1 MFTRNSRMKFQ
12 REGFLMSKKG
22 LLVLLGILCLALMLT
37 GLPFMAGCAPAGEKV
52 HKVCITQIATHPDLD
67 TNRQGII
74 DAMAEKG
81 FVGGENVEFIIQN
94 PEGDM
99 TVAASIA
106 DNFVSLKPDLI
117 HAITT
122 PSAQAVV
129 AAAEGTDIPIIFS
142 SVTDPVTAGLVP
154 SWEQAAPTVTG
165 VSDWFEMRPQV
176 EFIKEVL
183 PDIRVLG
190 TAYNAGEVNS
200 VVQAQELKSIAPQ
213 YGLTIVEATAASTAD
228 VYAAGMS
235 LVGRCDAVW
244 IPTDNTVGGVG
255 IESMIKVGEENNLP
269 IFGSAVGMIETGLV
283 GGCSVDYYWV
293 GQQAGFMAARILNG
307 ESPADIP
314 PMKAAVKT
322 IAYPAAAE
330 RMGVTIPQT
339 VIAQVDT
346 VIE

>member
-1 MFTRNSRMKFQ
+1 
-12 REGFLMSKKG
+12 MSKKG
-22 LLVLLGILCLALMLT
+22 LLVLSGILCLALVLA

-52 HKVCITQIATHPDLD
+52 YKVCITQIATHPDLD
-67 TNRQGII
+67 SNRQGII
-74 DAMAEKG
+74 DAMAEEG
-81 FVGGENVEFIIQN
+81 FIEGENVEFIVQI

-106 DNFVSLKPDLI
+106 DYFVSLKPDLI
-117 HAITT
+117 QAITT
-122 PSAQAVV
+122 PSAQTVV

-165 VSDWFEMRPQV
+165 VSDWFEMAPQV

-183 PDIRVLG
+183 PDIKVLG
-190 TAYNAGEVNS
+190 TAYNAGEVNA
-200 VVQAQELKSIAPQ
+200 VVQAEELRKVAPE

-244 IPTDNTVGGVG
+244 IPTCNTVGGVG
-255 IESMIKVGEENNLP
+255 IESMIKVGEENSLP
-269 IFGSAVGMIETGLV
+269 IFGSAAGMIETGLV

-293 GQQAGFMAARILNG
+293 GKQAGYMAARILRG
-307 ESPADIP
+307 ESIANIP
-314 PMKAAVKT
+314 PLKAAVKT

-330 RMGVTIPQT
+330 RMGVTIPQA
-339 VIAQVDT
+339 VLDKVDI

>member
-1 MFTRNSRMKFQ
+1 
-12 REGFLMSKKG
+12 MSKKG
-22 LLVLLGILCLALMLT
+22 LLALSGILCLALVLT
-37 GLPFMAGCAPAGEKV
+37 GLPFMSGCAPAGEKV
-52 HKVCITQIATHPDLD
+52 YKVCITQIATHPDLD
-67 TNRQGII
+67 SNRQGII
-74 DAMAEKG
+74 DAMAEEG
-81 FVGGENVEFIIQN
+81 FIEGENVEFVVQN

-99 TVAASIA
+99 SVAASIA
-106 DNFVSLKPDLI
+106 DYFVSLKPDLI
-117 HAITT
+117 QAITT
-122 PSAQAVV
+122 PSAQTVV

-154 SWEQAAPTVTG
+154 SWQQAAPNVTG
-165 VSDWFEMRPQV
+165 VSDWFEMAPQV

-183 PDIRVLG
+183 PDVKVLG

-200 VVQAQELKSIAPQ
+200 VVQAEELNNIAPQ

-255 IESMIKVGEENNLP
+255 IESIIKVGEENSLP
-269 IFGSAVGMIETGLV
+269 IFGSAAGMIETGLV

-293 GQQAGFMAARILNG
+293 GQQAGYMAARILRG
-307 ESPADIP
+307 ESIANIP
-314 PMKAAVKT
+314 PLKAAVKT

-330 RMGVTIPQT
+330 RMGVTIPQA
-339 VIAQVDT
+339 VIDKVDI